1 MHRLAVG
8 VAPLLVGS
16 VFVVAD
22 LFLGPTQVVLGL
34 VVIAPLLAASVVGR
48 GLTAVYGVGALAMAV
63 VLGLFDDQYTSENW
77 AAQSVRIVGVAAG
90 SILALVACS
99 ARLRREQRMRQL
111 TRESAA
117 AQAHAQVAEG
127 MARLAE
133 VLQRSL
139 LTEPPEL
146 DDLDIAVR
154 YVPAAEHVKIGG
166 DWYDVFG
173 APDGRI
179 MLVIGDVAGHDRSA
193 AAAMAAV
200 RHMLRGI
207 SQVIAGSPADVLTA
221 LDEAVGRLNPAI
233 LATVLLAEISRG
245 RQVADGVRLC
255 WSNAGHPPPVVMRG
269 GISEILEQARADPLL
284 GLRQAL
290 PRQDHELW
298 LAAGD
303 VLVMFT
309 DGLVEERGE
318 AIDEGLEWVRQ
329 TVEGAADRPA
339 AELCDALMSRLA
351 DTRGDDDTALL
362 VVRAREEAVD
372 ARHVK
377 ALQVPVSDPAK
388 AVSG

>member
-1 MHRLAVG
+1 
-8 VAPLLVGS
+8 
-16 VFVVAD
+16 
-22 LFLGPTQVVLGL
+22 
-34 VVIAPLLAASVVGR
+34 
-48 GLTAVYGVGALAMAV
+48 MAV

-77 AAQSVRIVGVAAG
+77 VAQSVRIVGVAAG

-111 TRESAA
+111 TRESAE

-245 RQVADGVRLC
+245 PQVADGVRLC

-269 GISEILEQARADPLL
+269 GVSEILEQARADPLL

>member
-77 AAQSVRIVGVAAG
+77 VAQSVRIVGVAAG

>member
-1 MHRLAVG
+1 VHRLAVA

-16 VFVVAD
+16 VFAVAD
-22 LFLGPTQVVLGL
+22 LLLGPTQVVLGL
-34 VVIAPLLAASVVGR
+34 VVIAPLLAASVVGWR
-48 GLTAVYGVGALAMAV
+48 LTAAYGIGALATAV
-63 VLGLFDDQYTSENW
+63 VLGVFDDQYTSENW
-77 AAQSVRIVGVAAG
+77 VAQSVRIVGVTAG

-99 ARLRREQRMRQL
+99 ARLRRERRMRQL
-111 TRESAA
+111 TRESAE

-173 APDGRI
+173 APDGRT

-193 AAAMAAV
+193 AASMAAV

-207 SQVIAGSPADVLTA
+207 SQVITGSPADVLTA
-221 LDEAVGRLNPAI
+221 LDDAVGSLNPPI
-233 LATVLLAEISRG
+233 LATVLLAEIRLG
-245 RQVADGVRLC
+245 PQVADGVRLC
-255 WSNAGHPPPVVMRG
+255 WSNAGHPPPVAMRG
-269 GISEILEQARADPLL
+269 GVAEILEQARADPLL
-284 GLRQAL
+284 GLRLAL

-303 VLVMFT
+303 VVVMFT
-309 DGLVEERGE
+309 DGLVEERGQV
-318 AIDEGLEWVRQ
+318 IDEGLEWVRQ
-329 TVEGAADRPA
+329 TVEGATDRPA
-339 AELCDALMSRLA
+339 AEVCEALMLRLA
-351 DTRGDDDTALL
+351 DTRGDDDAALL
-362 VVRAREEAVD
+362 VVRAREVENDPRPAV
-372 ARHVK
+372 
-377 ALQVPVSDPAK
+377 ALQVPVSDPTT
-388 AVSG
+388 AVSS